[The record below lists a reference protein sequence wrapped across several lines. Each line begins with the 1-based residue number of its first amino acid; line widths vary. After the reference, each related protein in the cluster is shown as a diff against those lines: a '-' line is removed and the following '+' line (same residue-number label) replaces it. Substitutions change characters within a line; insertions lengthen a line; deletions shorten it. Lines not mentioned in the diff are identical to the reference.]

1 MPTVVKRVVAKFA
14 VGQVRA
20 TPQIVAVVD
29 EEDLFDSFVRHL
41 AGDWGDVDEFDW
53 RQNDEAIFEGGRIL
67 SSYSD
72 RHGNRF
78 WIITEADRSSTT
90 ILFPEEY

>member
-1 MPTVVKRVVAKFA
+1 MPTIVKRVVAKFD
-14 VGQVRA
+14 VGAVRA
-20 TPQIVAVVD
+20 TPQILAVVD
-29 EEDLFDSFVRHL
+29 EEDLFDSFIRHL
-41 AGDWGDVDEFDW
+41 AGDWGDLDEYDW
-53 RQNDEAIFEGGRIL
+53 VSNDEAIDEGRRIM